1 MYKYYRVHIL
11 SEAKEMLRTR
21 RKGNAKTI
29 TKCHGTSCEH
39 DPQAKTLA
47 HAELIETHWV

>member
-1 MYKYYRVHIL
+1 MYKYDPVHML

-29 TKCHGTSCEH
+29 TKCYGTSCEH